1 MTVERPGSSSTVL
14 RIILGARL
22 RRLREASGLSR
33 QEAGDRIRSSESKIS
48 RLELGR
54 VSFKERDV
62 ADLLL
67 LYGVADEAE
76 RDAILAKVRE
86 ANTPGWWHQYHDV
99 LPNWFQTYVGLEA
112 STSLIRTYE
121 IQFVPGLLQTPDY
134 ARAVIRLGNPG
145 ASADE
150 IEHRVEL
157 RLRRQERL
165 SMPDAPR
172 LWGVID
178 ETALR
183 RPLGGPETMRGQ
195 LEHLIAMCAQPHV
208 TIQIMPFGFGGHVA
222 EGGAFTVLRFPEPEV
237 PDVVYLENLTGALYL
252 DKPEETESYFRA
264 MERLC
269 VESAT
274 PESTPEVLSGLLTDY
289 RTPATIFAQHGGTVR
304 TRSSR
309 LPGAPSLKSDF
320 HAVLPTSFGTRIL
333 IGDVL
338 GTGESAQQA
347 VDAALGGFRRLAPN
361 EPTLPGLAER
371 MHSLFAPLLKDGGF
385 VTALLLTLRED
396 TAEVV
401 CCGSPPPLL
410 IREGRALP
418 LEALP
423 CHPPLTLL
431 DIGGQWPE
439 TTTVPLRHNDR
450 LLLHPHGP
458 IQTRHVQGHAH
469 SLAKRAAALCADDP
483 AISLESLQAGLLDH
497 TVDGL
502 DLPPALLLA
511 HLERH
516 TPRPE
521 TEQPVTHWTVHPKRT
536 PPMPG

>member
-1 MTVERPGSSSTVL
+1 MNVERPGSSSTVL
-14 RIILGARL
+14 RIILGAQL

-62 ADLLL
+62 ADLLA

-76 RDAILAKVRE
+76 REAILAKARE
-86 ANTPGWWHQYHDV
+86 ANTPGWWHRYHDV

-121 IQFVPGLLQTPDY
+121 IQFVPGLLQTADY
-134 ARAVIRLGNPG
+134 ARAVIRLGNPD
-145 ASADE
+145 ASAAE

-165 SMPDAPR
+165 SLPDAPR
-172 LWGVID
+172 LWVVID

-195 LEHLIAMCAQPHV
+195 LEHLIAMCAQPHT
-208 TIQIMPFGFGGHVA
+208 TIQIMPLRFGGHVA

-252 DKPEETESYFRA
+252 DKPEETESYLRA

-274 PESTPEVLSGLLTDY
+274 PESTPEVLSGLLRTDY
-289 RTPATIFAQHGGTVR
+289 RTSAAAFAQHGGTVR
-304 TRSSR
+304 TQSSR
-309 LPGAPSLKSDF
+309 LPAAAARKSDF

-338 GTGESAQQA
+338 GIDGSARQT
-347 VDAALGGFRRLAPN
+347 VETALAGFRQLAPN
-361 EPTLPGLAER
+361 EPTLPGVAER
-371 MHSLFAPLLKDGGF
+371 MHSLLAPMLRDGEF

-396 TAEVV
+396 TAEIV
-401 CCGSPPPLL
+401 CCGNPPPLL

-423 CHPPLTLL
+423 CYPPLTLL

-439 TTTVPLRHNDR
+439 TTTVPLRHDDR

-458 IQTRHVQGHAH
+458 IQTRHEQAPAD
-469 SLAKRAAALCADDP
+469 SLAERAAALCADDP
-483 AISLESLQAGLLDH
+483 AVSLESVQADLLDH
-497 TVDGL
+497 AVDGL
-502 DLPPALLLA
+502 HLPPALLLA

-516 TPRPE
+516 APRPE
-521 TEQPVTHWTVHPKRT
+521 TAQAMTHWTVRPND
-536 PPMPG
+536 